1 MKRKSRI
8 SEICVLVRVVA
19 SGDRGTFY
27 RKKKGE
33 RERET
38 AIRKRGIGTCD
49 KLHWLFVC

>member
-27 RKKKGE
+27 RIKKKRE
-33 RERET
+33 RERNSNQEE
-38 AIRKRGIGTCD
+38 RNRN
-49 KLHWLFVC
+49 V

>member
-27 RKKKGE
+27 RIKKK